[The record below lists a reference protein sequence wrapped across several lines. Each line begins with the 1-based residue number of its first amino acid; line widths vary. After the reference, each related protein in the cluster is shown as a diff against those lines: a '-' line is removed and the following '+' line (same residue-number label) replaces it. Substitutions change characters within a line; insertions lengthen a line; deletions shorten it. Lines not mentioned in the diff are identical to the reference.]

1 MNKNVDYFRPVG
13 SGEWSE
19 ESVSQFASLAHCALW
34 KVVWAKVVLMANYWQ
49 QLILNSC

>member
-1 MNKNVDYFRPVG
+1 MNINVDNFRPVG

-49 QLILNSC
+49 YIIGNS